1 MDNIGSD
8 FILDFSQQQKDKIKN
23 AKAFILSFD
32 ITHFRGRDV
41 SENRFQLRKRQ
52 LKKKWFIYF

>member
-23 AKAFILSFD
+23 AKAFIYLLTYHIS
-32 ITHFRGRDV
+32 HFTGRV
-41 SENRFQLRKRQ
+41 QLRFQLRKRQ
-52 LKKKWFIYF
+52 LKKK